1 MSTKTITAE
10 QREFADDMGYA
21 VCESCA
27 ATYSPLLGWANDGH
41 QCDEDGTKPK
51 FMIPLTYTSLAEI
64 GYTREEAETEI
75 RAWDDEMLLKHGIVT
90 PRPNPDDQTD

>member
-51 FMIPLTYTSLAEI
+51 FMLPLTHKSLKEL
-64 GYTREEAETEI
+64 GYTKAERERAI
-75 RAWDDEMLLKHGIVT
+75 MAWDQEMLETHGIT
-90 PRPNPDDQTD
+90 IKRPHADD